1 MSHVSTDMIVILFL
15 ILMNGLL
22 SMAEL
27 AVVSASKGKI
37 RSLAEKGNRK
47 AQMLVG
53 LSEKPEKFLSTIQVG
68 VTLIGILSGVY
79 GGSTLAKDLGV
90 YFNTLAPVRPHGEI
104 LGFLVVVVGI
114 TYLSIVIGEIVPK
127 RWALSKP
134 EKIGM
139 LLILPIHYL
148 YILLYPIVR
157 LLSLSSEGLSK
168 LLGIKKAS
176 SAVSEEE
183 LKFLLEEGAEAG
195 IFHQMEQQMC
205 DRVLRIDDLDVKDVM
220 TPRPD
225 ITWLDLE
232 LSLEEN
238 LERIRISNH
247 TCFPVCRGSLDRCLG
262 FIHVKDLFQ
271 RYPSMK
277 LTDIETLLMKP
288 FIFPESVSALKV
300 LEHFKSSPVH
310 MALVI
315 DEYGVIQGMVTVSD
329 IMKIIVGEIPSLI
342 EQVDRSAIRRE
353 DGSWLIDGTMST
365 EEFKMMFETGDL
377 PGEEQGDYHTVA
389 GFIMT
394 HLGRLPVTGD
404 HVHWGKYRF
413 EIIDMDGNR
422 VDKVLMNIDEK
433 PKPEAADS
441 PTPSDGK

>member
-1 MSHVSTDMIVILFL
+1 MSHLSTDIAIILFL
-15 ILMNGLL
+15 ILINGLL

-27 AVVSASKGKI
+27 AVVSASRSKI
-37 RSLAEKGNRK
+37 RVMAEKGDRK
-47 AQMLVG
+47 AKAVVD

-68 VTLIGILSGVY
+68 ITLVGIFSGVY
-79 GGSTLAKDLGV
+79 GGATLAKDLGL
-90 YFNTLAPVRPHGEI
+90 YFNTIAFIRPHGEI
-104 LGFLVVVVGI
+104 WGFIAVVVVI
-114 TYLSIVIGEIVPK
+114 TYLSLVIGEIVPK
-127 RWALSKP
+127 RWALYKP
-134 EKIGM
+134 EKIAMM
-139 LLILPIHYL
+139 LVMPVHYL
-148 YILLYPIVR
+148 SILLYPVVR
-157 LLSLSSEGLSK
+157 LLSFSSETLAK
-168 LLGIKKAS
+168 VLGIKKTAVT
-176 SAVSEEE
+176 VSEEE

-195 IFHQMEQQMC
+195 VFHQMEQQMC

-225 ITWLDLE
+225 ITWLDLG
-232 LSLEEN
+232 LSLEQN
-238 LERIRISNH
+238 LDRIRVSNH
-247 TCFPVCRGSLDRCLG
+247 TCFPVCRGTLDRCLG

-271 RYPSMK
+271 KYPSMK
-277 LTDIETLLMKP
+277 LSDIEKLLMKP

-342 EQVDRSAIRRE
+342 EQVDRSAVQRE
-353 DGSWLIDGTMST
+353 DGSWLIDGTMAT
-365 EEFKMMFETGDL
+365 EEFKLMFETGDL
-377 PGEEQGDYHTVA
+377 PGEDEGDYHTVA

-404 HVHWGKYRF
+404 HIHWGKYRF

-422 VDKVLMNIDEK
+422 VDKILMNITEEPPQD
-433 PKPEAADS
+433 AADQLN
-441 PTPSDGK
+441 PI